1 MSSAAAAESSAEES
15 HRGVHFDQEEETG
28 FHDNKIKVV
37 PSGAGK
43 AIVHCGLL
51 KVCWPQS

>member
-43 AIVHCGLL
+43 AVVHCGLL
-51 KVCWPQS
+51 KVCWP